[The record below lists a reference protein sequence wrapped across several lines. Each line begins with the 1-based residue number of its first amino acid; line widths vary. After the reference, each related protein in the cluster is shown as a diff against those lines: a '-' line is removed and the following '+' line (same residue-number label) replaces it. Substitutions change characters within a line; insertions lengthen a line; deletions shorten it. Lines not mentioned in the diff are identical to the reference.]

1 VAVAAAAALDAV
13 INKQDGETDMKLS
26 INKILALFVIAA
38 VFAGL
43 TGCGVVSSGTTEYNE
58 LVALVQ
64 GVQSAAAN
72 FQLVTDTQY
81 AKIQAKTQIT
91 GDYYNAVS
99 SSGEVWT
106 GNFRSQA
113 NALTELLK
121 NYRDANGQPLDPTKL
136 NLNDLQN
143 KGALPSGLGQGFS
156 VYVNAIT
163 QAPPP
168 VPDSKVTLALGDTVD
183 EAMNT
188 IQLAGTDWNDAV
200 KAYNTR
206 RAQIKGEIVARVSA
220 YFGFDLPVTF
230 PYYAGANAG
239 QPVQNPLA
247 TPKP

>member
-1 VAVAAAAALDAV
+1 MKYYIKQFVPIFMTVALLVG
-13 INKQDGETDMKLS
+13 IS
-26 INKILALFVIAA
+26 S
-38 VFAGL
+38 
-43 TGCGVVSSGTTEYNE
+43 CGVVNSGTTEYNE

-64 GVQSAAAN
+64 GVQAAAAN

-91 GDYYNAVS
+91 KDYYDAVS
-99 SSGEVWT
+99 TSGEVWT

-113 NALTELLK
+113 DALTNLLK

-136 NLNDLQN
+136 NLKDLQG
-143 KGALPSGLGQGFS
+143 KGALPDGLGQGFTL
-156 VYVNAIT
+156 YVNAVT

-168 VPDSKVTLALGDTVD
+168 VPDSAVTLALGDTVD

-188 IQLAGTDWNDAV
+188 IQLGGTDWNDAV

-230 PYYAGANAG
+230 PYYQGGNAG
-239 QPVQNPLA
+239 KPIQNPLA
-247 TPKP
+247 TQKP

>member
-1 VAVAAAAALDAV
+1 MKRYL
-13 INKQDGETDMKLS
+13 KQIISIFVVGAMLIGLS
-26 INKILALFVIAA
+26 
-38 VFAGL
+38 
-43 TGCGVVSSGTTEYNE
+43 GCSVVSSGTTEYNE

-81 AKIQAKTQIT
+81 AKIQAKSQIT
-91 GDYYNAVS
+91 KDYYDAVNN
-99 SSGEVWT
+99 SGEVWT

-113 NALTELLK
+113 DALTNLLN
-121 NYRDANGQPLDPTKL
+121 NYRDENGQPLDPTKL
-136 NLNDLQN
+136 NLKDLQG
-143 KGALPSGLGQGFS
+143 KGALPDGLGQGFTL
-156 VYVNAIT
+156 YVNAIT

-168 VPDSKVTLALGDTVD
+168 VPDAAVTLALGDTID

-188 IQLAGTDWNDAV
+188 IQLGGTDWNDAV

-230 PYYAGANAG
+230 PYYQGSNAG

>member
-1 VAVAAAAALDAV
+1 MKRSIKQIIPIFVMLAVL
-13 INKQDGETDMKLS
+13 I
-26 INKILALFVIAA
+26 
-38 VFAGL
+38 GL
-43 TGCGVVSSGTTEYNE
+43 TGCGVVNSGTTEYNE

-91 GDYYNAVS
+91 KDYYDAVS
-99 SSGEVWT
+99 NSGEVWT

-113 NALTELLK
+113 DALTGLLK

-136 NLNDLQN
+136 NLNDLKG
-143 KGALPSGLGQGFS
+143 KGALPDGLGQGFTL
-156 VYVNAIT
+156 YVNAIT

-168 VPDSKVTLALGDTVD
+168 VPDAQVTLALGDTID

-188 IQLAGTDWNDAV
+188 IQLGGTDWNDAV

-230 PYYAGANAG
+230 PYYQGANAG
-239 QPVQNPLA
+239 QPVQNPLS
-247 TPKP
+247 TSNP

>member
-1 VAVAAAAALDAV
+1 
-13 INKQDGETDMKLS
+13 MKHS
-26 INKILALFVIAA
+26 IRLIISMFVMVALFV
-38 VFAGL
+38 GL
-43 TGCGVVSSGTTEYNE
+43 SGCGVVDAGTTEYNE

-91 GDYYNAVS
+91 KDYYNAVN

-113 NALTELLK
+113 DALTNLLK

-136 NLNDLQN
+136 NLSQLQGKN
-143 KGALPSGLGQGFS
+143 ALPTGIGQGFS
-156 VYVNAIT
+156 LYVNAIT

-168 VPDSKVTLALGDTVD
+168 VPDAKVTLALGDTVD

-200 KAYNTR
+200 RAYNTR
-206 RAQIKGEIVARVSA
+206 RAQISGEIVARVSA
-220 YFGFDLPVTF
+220 YFGFDLPLTF
-230 PYYAGANAG
+230 PYYQGGNAG
-239 QPVQNPLA
+239 QPIQNPLA
-247 TPKP
+247 TPKQ

>member
-1 VAVAAAAALDAV
+1 
-13 INKQDGETDMKLS
+13 MKLS
-26 INKILALFVIAA
+26 MKQIVPIFVTLAVLI
-38 VFAGL
+38 GL
-43 TGCGVVSSGTTEYNE
+43 TGCGVVQSGTTEYDE

-91 GDYYNAVS
+91 SDYYNAVNT
-99 SSGEVWT
+99 SGEVWT

-113 NALTELLK
+113 DALTSLLN
-121 NYRDANGQPLDPTKL
+121 NYRDENGQPVDPTKL
-136 NLNDLQN
+136 NLNDLQG
-143 KGALPSGLGQGFS
+143 KGALPDGLGQGFTL
-156 VYVNAIT
+156 YVNAVT

-168 VPDSKVTLALGDTVD
+168 VPDATVTLALGDTID
-183 EAMNT
+183 EGMNT

-230 PYYAGANAG
+230 PYYQGANAG
-239 QPVQNPLA
+239 KPVQNPLA
-247 TPKP
+247 TQKP

>member
-1 VAVAAAAALDAV
+1 MKRYIKQTIPIFVVVAVV
-13 INKQDGETDMKLS
+13 
-26 INKILALFVIAA
+26 V
-38 VFAGL
+38 GL
-43 TGCGVVSSGTTEYNE
+43 TGCGIINSGTTEYNE

-72 FQLVTDTQY
+72 FQLVTDTRY

-91 GDYYNAVS
+91 KDYYDAVNN
-99 SSGEVWT
+99 SGEVWT

-113 NALTELLK
+113 DALTDLLN
-121 NYRDANGQPLDPTKL
+121 NYRDENGQPLDPTKL
-136 NLNDLQN
+136 NLNELQG
-143 KGALPSGLGQGFS
+143 KGALPDGLGQGFTL
-156 VYVNAIT
+156 YVNAIT

-168 VPDSKVTLALGDTVD
+168 VPDPQVTLALGDTID

-188 IQLAGTDWNDAV
+188 IQLGGTDWNDAV

-206 RAQIKGEIVARVSA
+206 RAQIKGEIVARVSQ

-230 PYYAGANAG
+230 PYYQGGNAG